1 MGDQQTNG
9 QDVMLAH
16 TLGQLMANSAENI
29 RLHHAQLHVQERM
42 QDELQELPHRIAAVM
57 ASHSTGKGPRPTG
70 AGILS
75 ALDISGRELILI
87 ASALISGMMALI
99 QGASMTGAV
108 QEVRS
113 QIERGE

>member
-1 MGDQQTNG
+1 MGEQQTNG

-29 RLHHAQLHVQERM
+29 RLHHAQLHVQERI
-42 QDELQELPHRIAAVM
+42 QDELQELPHRIAAAVM
-57 ASHSTGKGPRPTG
+57 ASHSTGKGSRSG